1 MRGKICGTGSCVP
14 GHILDNDA
22 LSQMVDTSDAWIR
35 ERTGVARRHIIEEET
50 TVSMA
55 AEAARRALE
64 DGNVQPE
71 EIDLLIVCTFTSE
84 VLLPCAAC
92 EVQKELGALHL
103 HLKAARRILASRQ
116 LG

>member
-35 ERTGVARRHIIEEET
+35 ERTGVARRHIIEKET

-71 EIDLLIVCTFTSE
+71 EIGSADRVYIYLGS
-84 VLLPCAAC
+84 AASLC
-92 EVQKELGALHL
+92 SL
-103 HLKAARRILASRQ
+103 
-116 LG
+116 